1 MNNGTVKFTLRM
13 SGELHRMISY
23 GAFASN
29 QSMNLYCCKIIE
41 AIAKNDA
48 DKINIK
54 NQEDHDY
61 ELFFNAQ
68 RRRAS

>member
-54 NQEDHDY
+54 N
-61 ELFFNAQ
+61 
-68 RRRAS
+68 